1 MEHQDKVE
9 QQFRAQAQAYLSSA
23 VHAQGADLQQ
33 LAALAAA
40 QAGGRARILDL
51 GCGAGHTSFAVAPH
65 AAAVT
70 AYDLSADMLAVV
82 AEAAHTRGLDGIRTR
97 QGPAERLPFADAEFD
112 LVISRY
118 SAHHW
123 SDPTAALAEVA
134 RVLRP
139 DGQLCFIDVIGPEGP
154 HAALLDTHLQTVEL
168 LRDVS
173 HVRDYAPREWLAM
186 LHAAGLTAEETRRW
200 RIDIE
205 FASWLARMRTPVA
218 MEAALRQLMTG
229 APDEVRRHYA
239 VTSALDFQ
247 LEVAMFTGRHP
258 AIGAVSS

>member
-1 MEHQDKVE
+1 MEHQGKVE
-9 QQFRAQAQAYLSSA
+9 QQFGAQAQAYLGSA

-40 QAGGRARILDL
+40 QARGRPHILDL
-51 GCGAGHTSFAVAPH
+51 GCGAGHASFAVAPH
-65 AAAVT
+65 AAAVI
-70 AYDLSADMLAVV
+70 AYDLSADMLGVV
-82 AEAAHTRGLDGIRTR
+82 ADAARARGLDSIHTR
-97 QGPAERLPFADAEFD
+97 QGPAERLPFADADFD

-123 SDPTAALAEVA
+123 SDPAAALAEAA

-139 DGQLCFIDVIGPEGP
+139 DGILCFIDVVGPEGP
-154 HAALLDTHLQTVEL
+154 HAALLDTHLQALEL

-173 HVRDYAPREWLAM
+173 HVRDYAPHEWLAM
-186 LHAAGLTAEETRRW
+186 LQAAGLAAEESRRW

-205 FASWLARMRTPVA
+205 FVSWLARMRTPMA
-218 MEAALRQLMTG
+218 LEAALRQLLAG

-239 VTSALDFQ
+239 VTPMLDFQ
-247 LEVAMFTGRHP
+247 LEAAMFTARHL
-258 AIGAVSS
+258 AVGVASS

>member
-1 MEHQDKVE
+1 MEHQGKVE
-9 QQFRAQAQAYLSSA
+9 QQFGAQAQAYLGST

-40 QAGGRARILDL
+40 QAEGRARILDL
-51 GCGAGHTSFAVAPH
+51 GCGAGHASFAVAPH
-65 AAAVT
+65 AASVT
-70 AYDLSADMLAVV
+70 AYDLSADMLGVV
-82 AEAAHTRGLDGIRTR
+82 AEAARVRGLDTIRTR

-123 SDPTAALAEVA
+123 SDPAAALAEAA
-134 RVLRP
+134 RVLHP
-139 DGQLCFIDVIGPEGP
+139 DGILCIIDVVGPEGP
-154 HAALLDTHLQTVEL
+154 HTALLDTHLQAVEL

-173 HVRDYAPREWLAM
+173 HVRDYAPREWLTM
-186 LHAAGLTAEETRRW
+186 LHNAGLTAEETRRW

-205 FASWLARMRTPVA
+205 FASWLARMRTPA
-218 MEAALRQLMTG
+218 ALESALRQLWAG

-239 VTSALDFQ
+239 VTATLDFQ
-247 LEVAMFTGRHP
+247 LEAAMFTARHP
-258 AIGAVSS
+258 AVGNASA